1 MVAVK
6 TNVQTLAEGE
16 WWPVYKRA
24 VAKLLLIALVLGSA
38 IAVIYVSHLNRR
50 LFNEYQMLVQD
61 RDRMEV
67 EWGQLLL
74 EQSALAAHARIE
86 RIAIKRLGMRAPKL
100 NEIVMVQR

>member
-1 MVAVK
+1 MVAGKKSV
-6 TNVQTLAEGE
+6 TTVAEAG
-16 WWPVYKRA
+16 WWPVYKA
-24 VAKLLLIALVLGSA
+24 AGAKLMLVALVLGSA

-50 LFNEYQMLVQD
+50 LFNEYQTLVQD